1 MSILRLA
8 DVAPGSSAIVT
19 AICGATRI
27 GCRLMEMGFVPGA
40 VVEVLRK
47 APFGGPIQYRVHGVS
62 VSMRST
68 EAACVS
74 VSRTEQ
80 HCPIAAH

>member
-1 MSILRLA
+1 MLRLA
-8 DVAPGSSAIVT
+8 DLTPGSKAIVT

-40 VVEVLRK
+40 VIEVLRK
-47 APFGGPIQYRVHGVS
+47 APFGGPVQYRVQGVS

-74 VSRTEQ
+74 VM
-80 HCPIAAH
+80 HADALCPVTAG